1 MELVG
6 KIIDEDG
13 RCGALEK
20 GIHEEQSCTGPRQP
34 REANSA
40 ATAHVGDTG
49 MCQVPM
55 CSVPMLKGSA
65 INEQRSSSQ
74 CMCWMLWV

>member
-13 RCGALEK
+13 RRGALEK

-49 MCQVPM
+49 MCQCANV
-55 CSVPMLKGSA
+55 
-65 INEQRSSSQ
+65 Q
-74 CMCWMLWV
+74 CANVGGQCNQ